1 MFPSVKAGDMDKIF
15 IRNEIINELRK
26 GNNVAAIAFTGWGK
40 TRMAFEVAVELARQ
54 GYGVGVLFPTLTVA
68 LKKWHELLSLLQNV
82 NPLPTAILTGGAQ
95 QFCTY
100 RWQYPQR
107 FCGRCLL
114 RGRRSWP
121 AEIPPTLTYSELDEM
136 APDDTCGYWVQEELL
151 PRYNIILGH
160 YGRAVK
166 ILTHVSYAIWD
177 EAQELFIPSL
187 QSIPLSHLAALL
199 GTEVSE
205 LRDIE
210 AIRDYAEAKLIGA
223 DPLREDEIYS
233 LLQMLN
239 RTCWIEDT
247 TLHCLEM
254 RKMPSGI
261 PSLMLTAT
269 PPPGWP
275 PEGWGR
281 KIEIPPPVRPRAF
294 VEPEAKFF
302 YRDNYEGIGLQAY
315 MVIQWL
321 KKKFGARCIII
332 FATSSVQRVLK
343 WALPIDVS
351 QEPPE
356 DESQI
361 PPSGVVVVDAWG
373 RLRVGVDIRWCDAAV
388 LTWPSL
394 HVTARRRLRAEGK
407 NPDIA
412 ELLLS
417 VQHAGRIMRP
427 RPGETYE
434 EALNRR
440 LVVMIDGRFWQYRE
454 YLERFFTIEELPQNL

>member
-1 MFPSVKAGDMDKIF
+1 MDKVFVRDEVIS
-15 IRNEIINELRK
+15 ELRK
-26 GNNVAAIAFTGWGK
+26 GNNVAVIAFTGWGK
-40 TRMAFEVAVELARQ
+40 TRMAFEVAIELARQ
-54 GYGVGVLFPTLTVA
+54 GHRVGVLFPTLTVA
-68 LKKWHELLSLLQNV
+68 LKKWQELVSLLQNV
-82 NPLPTAILTGGAQ
+82 NPPPSAILTGGAQ

-107 FCGRCLL
+107 FCGRCPL
-114 RGRRSWP
+114 RRSWQHS
-121 AEIPPTLTYSELDEM
+121 EMPPTLTYSELDKIV
-136 APDDTCGYWVQEELL
+136 PDDTCGYWVQEELL

-160 YGRAVK
+160 YGRVRILYNVDYAV
-166 ILTHVSYAIWD
+166 WD

-187 QSIPLSHLAALL
+187 RSISLSEIATLL
-199 GTEVSE
+199 GAEISE
-205 LRDIE
+205 LQTVEVIKE
-210 AIRDYAEAKLIGA
+210 YAEMRLIGA
-223 DPLREDEIYS
+223 EPAKEDAIIAV
-233 LLQMLN
+233 LQML
-239 RTCWIEDT
+239 RSTCWIENNE
-247 TLHCLEM
+247 LHCIEL

-281 KIEIPPPVRPRAF
+281 KIEIQPPVRPRAF
-294 VEPEAKFF
+294 IEPEARFY
-302 YRDNYEGIGLQAY
+302 YRDNYEGIGLQTHL
-315 MVIQWL
+315 VIQWL

-343 WALPIDVS
+343 WTLPDVS

-361 PPSGVVVVDAWG
+361 PPSGVVLVDAWG
-373 RLRVGVDIRWCDAAV
+373 RLRVGVDIRWCDAAI
-388 LTWPSL
+388 LTWPTL
-394 HVTARRRLRAEGK
+394 HIVARRRLRAEGK
-407 NPDIA
+407 NPDLA

-434 EALNRR
+434 RALMERI
-440 LVVMIDGRFWQYRE
+440 VTMIDGRFWQHRE
-454 YLERFFTIEELPQNL
+454 YLERFFTIEELPQNLS